1 MEFSSVPG
9 SAPVP
14 SAIQAAMDAVRD
26 RAGVFGGA
34 ICYLPETGSTN
45 DIAARL
51 ALDGAPHGTVVLAD
65 AQTRGRGRQG
75 RQWFSPPESGLYFT
89 VVVRPPADAPADA
102 ASAAATSLLTLVA
115 GVAVAQGIER
125 AAGLQ
130 ASIKWPNDLVV
141 EVGGVAQAPGR
152 ASGAPAEAAT
162 RRKLAGILA
171 EASVTAGTLQHIL
184 LGIGINVS
192 DSAYPP
198 ELADRVTSIARETG
212 QPVDRA
218 GVFAACAAALSE
230 RWADVL
236 GGHADRV
243 LDQWRQRSPS
253 ATGAPVQVNGPDGP
267 VRGVTCG
274 LDDTG
279 ALCVNVEGV
288 VHRIVAGEV
297 QWL

>member
-1 MEFSSVPG
+1 M
-9 SAPVP
+9 
-14 SAIQAAMDAVRD
+14 
-26 RAGVFGGA
+26 
-34 ICYLPETGSTN
+34 
-45 DIAARL
+45 
-51 ALDGAPHGTVVLAD
+51 
-65 AQTRGRGRQG
+65 
-75 RQWFSPPESGLYFT
+75 
-89 VVVRPPADAPADA
+89 
-102 ASAAATSLLTLVA
+102 
-115 GVAVAQGIER
+115 
-125 AAGLQ
+125 
-130 ASIKWPNDLVV
+130 V
-141 EVGGVAQAPGR
+141 EVGGSAPTPDPS
-152 ASGAPAEAAT
+152 SGTPGAAAT

-171 EASVTAGTLQHIL
+171 EASVTAGTLQHIV

-212 QPVDRA
+212 QSVDRA
-218 GVFAACAAALSE
+218 GVFAACVAALSE

-253 ATGAPVQVNGPDGP
+253 ATGAPVQVLGPDGP
-267 VRGVTCG
+267 AHGVTCG
-274 LDDTG
+274 LDDKG